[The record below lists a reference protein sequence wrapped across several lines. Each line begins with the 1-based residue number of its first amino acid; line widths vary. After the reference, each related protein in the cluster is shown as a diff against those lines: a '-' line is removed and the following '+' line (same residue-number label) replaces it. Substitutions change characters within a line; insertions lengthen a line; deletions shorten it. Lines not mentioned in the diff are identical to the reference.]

1 VGRRRPGSGWSPRYR
16 GPIAVEL
23 TTSTTEI
30 GDSRVRLDVQVDPA
44 VLERELN
51 GAAREMARELR
62 IPGFR
67 QGKVPP
73 QVVVQ
78 RMGRQAVLDEAVRRA
93 LPGWYEKAVHEA
105 GLVTVGD
112 PKVDLADLPGRGR
125 PLSFTIEVAVRPR
138 AKLGPYKGLEV
149 PRREAHADPAAVD
162 AEIERLR
169 TSVAGLETVERP
181 AELGGY
187 AVIDFVGSLDGEP
200 FEGGESQGFLLEL
213 GSGRLIPG
221 FEEQLVG
228 AQAGDERDVRV
239 KFPDDYPAEHLRGRE
254 AVFRTTVRE
263 VKARNLPEL
272 DDDFAAEAGGFET
285 LAELRADVEQ
295 RLREAME
302 QAIEGEFREA
312 AVDAVV
318 AQAQIDVPSELV
330 HAKGHEMW
338 EATARRL
345 RAQGI
350 DPERYAE
357 LTGKT
362 VEELVHE
369 SEPEAEQALKR
380 ESVLDAVIR
389 AEGIEVRDD
398 EVLDSMRSAM
408 TGPGQA
414 PPSEREL
421 RRAFDRARDQGRVDL
436 LREDI
441 AMRRAVDLLVANAQP
456 VPVGPEFE
464 RGSAL
469 WTPEQGGP
477 EEGRAKTGAGR
488 IWTPGRS

>member
-1 VGRRRPGSGWSPRYR
+1 
-16 GPIAVEL
+16 L
-23 TTSTTEI
+23 TTSTTDI
-30 GDSRVRLDVQVDPA
+30 GDSRVRLDVRVDPT
-44 VLERELN
+44 VLERELT

-73 QVVVQ
+73 QVVLQ
-78 RMGRQAVLDEAVRRA
+78 RMGREAVLDEAVRRA
-93 LPGWYEKAVHEA
+93 LPGWYERAVHEA
-105 GLVTVGD
+105 GVVTVGD
-112 PKVDLADLPGRGR
+112 PKVDLADLPGKGS

-138 AKLGPYKGLEV
+138 ARLGSYKGLEV
-149 PRREAHADPAAVD
+149 PRREPRADPAAVD

-169 TSVAGLETVERP
+169 ASVASLETVERP
-181 AELGGY
+181 AEPDGY
-187 AVIDFVGSLDGEP
+187 VVIDFVGTLDGEP

-228 AQAGDERDVRV
+228 ARAGEERDVRV
-239 KFPDDYPAEHLRGRE
+239 SFPDDYPAEHLRGRE
-254 AVFRTTVRE
+254 AVFHTTVRE
-263 VKARNLPEL
+263 VKERNLPEL

-302 QAIEGEFREA
+302 HSIEGEFREA
-312 AVDAVV
+312 AVDAAV
-318 AQAQIDVPSELV
+318 AGAEVEVSHDLV

-357 LTGKT
+357 LTGST
-362 VEELVHE
+362 VEDLVHE

-380 ESVLDAVIR
+380 ESVLDAIIQ
-389 AEGIEVRDD
+389 AEGIQVSDD
-398 EVLDSMRSAM
+398 EVLDSMRGAM

-441 AMRRAVDLLVANAQP
+441 AMRRAVDLLVESAKP
-456 VPVGPEFE
+456 VPVAEEPPA
-464 RGSAL
+464 SDAI
-469 WTPEQGGP
+469 WTPGG
-477 EEGRAKTGAGR
+477 EGRREPAEGAGESGAAR
-488 IWTPGRS
+488 GRLWTPGRS